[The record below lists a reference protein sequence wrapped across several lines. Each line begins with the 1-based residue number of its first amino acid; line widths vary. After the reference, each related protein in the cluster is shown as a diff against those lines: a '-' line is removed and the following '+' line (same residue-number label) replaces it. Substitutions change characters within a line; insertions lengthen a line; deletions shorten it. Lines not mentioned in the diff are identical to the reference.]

1 MREKASRKYDNSKG
15 NDMIREINL
24 GSTESVLEEP
34 FTKGLGNLKFHHP
47 AGTFAITP
55 ASNILFRAIIDHA
68 DLLHGVGFDWGSGI
82 GCQAILAARI
92 PAVRLVYGLE
102 ISEANV
108 EISKQNAVENGVEQK
123 VRFVCSDSYCPFDEE
138 EAREIAALQGTV
150 DFVVSNPP
158 SSERDDG
165 FSFRRM
171 VLEGA
176 KGFLKPGGIVLIN
189 ASFQYGSERV
199 LALAKPES
207 GYRYLG
213 VAAST
218 ERVPF
223 DLTRA
228 DLLSC
233 LRNYALEEKRGG
245 MRYSFLT
252 DDPAD
257 GQTINACQAL
267 CNYEEQGVSPYTMW
281 QTHLLERISA

>member
-1 MREKASRKYDNSKG
+1 
-15 NDMIREINL
+15 MIREINL

-92 PAVRLVYGLE
+92 PAVQLVYGLE

-108 EISKQNAVENGVEQK
+108 EIFKQNALENGVEQK
-123 VRFVCSDSYCPFDEE
+123 VRSICSDSYCPFDEE
-138 EAREIAALQGTV
+138 EAREIAKLQGTV

-158 SSERDDG
+158 SSEGDDG

-176 KGFLKPGGIVLIN
+176 KDFLKPGGIVLIN

-199 LALAKPES
+199 LSLAQPES

-233 LRNYALEEKRGG
+233 LRNYALEEHRGG
-245 MRYSFLT
+245 MRYTFFT
-252 DDPAD
+252 NVEAD
-257 GQTINACQAL
+257 ERVLDARSAL
-267 CNYEEQGVSPYTMW
+267 RNYEEHGVSPYTKW
-281 QTHLLERISA
+281 QTHLFEWISA

>member
-1 MREKASRKYDNSKG
+1 
-15 NDMIREINL
+15 MIREINL
-24 GSTESVLEEP
+24 GSTESVLDEP
-34 FTKGLGNLKFHHP
+34 FTKGLGRIQLSHP

-55 ASNILFRAIIDHA
+55 ASNILFRAIIDHVG
-68 DLLHGVGFDWGSGI
+68 LLHGIGIDWGSGI

-92 PAVRLVYGLE
+92 PAVELVYGLE

-108 EISKQNAVENGVEQK
+108 QISKRNAKENSVEQK
-123 VRFVCSDSYCPFDEE
+123 VRFLCSDSYCPFDEAD
-138 EAREIAALQGTV
+138 AREIAALRGRV

-158 SSERDDG
+158 SSEGDDG

-176 KGFLKPGGIVLIN
+176 KVFLKPDGIVLIN
-189 ASFQYGSERV
+189 ASFQYGTERV
-199 LALAKPES
+199 LTLSKPES

-228 DLLSC
+228 DLLCC
-233 LRNYALEEKRGG
+233 LKNYALEEHRGG
-245 MRYSFLT
+245 MRYTFFAT
-252 DDPAD
+252 A
-257 GQTINACQAL
+257 QE
-267 CNYEEQGVSPYTMW
+267 EEQMMDARSALRNFEEHGVSLYTKW
-281 QTHLLERISA
+281 QTHLFRLDR

>member
-1 MREKASRKYDNSKG
+1 
-15 NDMIREINL
+15 MIREINL

-34 FTKGLGNLKFHHP
+34 FTKGLGNLRFLHP

-92 PAVRLVYGLE
+92 PAVQMVYGLE
-102 ISEANV
+102 ISKVNV
-108 EISKQNAVENGVEQK
+108 QISRQNATENGVEQK
-123 VRFVCSDSYCPFDEE
+123 VRFFCSDSYRTFDKQD
-138 EAREIAALQGTV
+138 AREIDALRKKT

-158 SSERDDG
+158 SSEGDDG
-165 FSFRRM
+165 FAFRRM

-176 KGFLKPGGIVLIN
+176 KAFLKPGGIVLIN
-189 ASFQYGSERV
+189 ASFQYGTERV
-199 LALAKPES
+199 LSLSKPES

-218 ERVPF
+218 ECVPF

-228 DLLSC
+228 DLLCC
-233 LRNYALEEKRGG
+233 LRNYALEEHRGG
-245 MRYSFLT
+245 MQYTFFATAQEDERMMDARS
-252 DDPAD
+252 
-257 GQTINACQAL
+257 AL
-267 CNYEEQGVSPYTMW
+267 RRFEEQGVSPYTKW
-281 QTHLLERISA
+281 QTHLLQYEI

>member
-1 MREKASRKYDNSKG
+1 
-15 NDMIREINL
+15 MIREINL

-34 FTKGLGNLKFHHP
+34 FTKGLGRFRFYHP

-92 PAVRLVYGLE
+92 PAVQLVYGLE

-108 EISKQNAVENGVEQK
+108 QISKQNAVENELEQK
-123 VRFVCSDSYCPFDEE
+123 VRFLCSDSYCPFNKED
-138 EAREIAALQGTV
+138 AREIAALRGKT
-150 DFVVSNPP
+150 DFILSNPP
-158 SSERDDG
+158 SSEGDDG
-165 FSFRRM
+165 FAFRRM

-176 KGFLKPGGIVLIN
+176 KAFLKPGGIVLIN
-189 ASFQYGSERV
+189 ASFQYGNERV
-199 LALAKPES
+199 LALAKPVS

-218 ERVPF
+218 ESVPF
-223 DLTRA
+223 DLARA

-233 LRNYALEEKRGG
+233 LRNYALEEHRGG
-245 MRYSFLT
+245 MPYTFFASAEEDERMMDARS
-252 DDPAD
+252 
-257 GQTINACQAL
+257 AL
-267 CNYEEQGVSPYTMW
+267 RNYEEHGVSPYTKW
-281 QTHLLERISA
+281 QTHLFQRI

>member
-1 MREKASRKYDNSKG
+1 
-15 NDMIREINL
+15 MIREINL
-24 GSTESVLEEP
+24 GSTESVLEET
-34 FTKGLGNLKFHHP
+34 FTKGLGRIQLYHP
-47 AGTFAITP
+47 AGTFAVTP

-68 DLLHGVGFDWGSGI
+68 DLLRGVGFDCGSGI

-92 PAVRLVYGLE
+92 PSVQMVYGLE

-108 EISKQNAVENGVEQK
+108 MISKQNAMENGVEQK
-123 VRFVCSDSYCPFDEE
+123 VRFLYSDSYCPFHKE
-138 EAREIAALQGTV
+138 EAREIAALHGKT

-158 SSERDDG
+158 SSEGDDG

-176 KGFLKPGGIVLIN
+176 KAFLKPGGIVLIN

-233 LRNYALEEKRGG
+233 LRNYALEEHRGG
-245 MRYSFLT
+245 MRYTFFT
-252 DDPAD
+252 
-257 GQTINACQAL
+257 NAEEDERMMDARSAL
-267 CNYEEQGVSPYTMW
+267 RHYEEHGVSPYTMW
-281 QTHLLERISA
+281 QTHLFVHE